1 MGRPKLRTTPKTIQK
16 MAKTSP
22 AQRAKWNRQLRR
34 VSLRAE
40 SKARAALVREFAR
53 AADSW
58 DAGRHFRAVESI
70 ISASYNDTANATY
83 PTAQA
88 MLKGKQA
95 RANVDA
101 ARISWLARVS
111 DWVQKFAQERA
122 RQIARESQRIV
133 TAAIADA
140 AALGEGQEGGKKRIL
155 EKLSG
160 SIGRSRARTIART
173 EIGAAQN
180 MALSEAA
187 QASGIEYELTWCAA
201 EDERTRPSHAAA
213 DGQTRREGEDFDV
226 GSARL
231 SRPGDPNAP
240 PAESINCRC
249 TLLIEPVLNDD
260 ESANF

>member
-1 MGRPKLRTTPKTIQK
+1 
-16 MAKTSP
+16 
-22 AQRAKWNRQLRR
+22 
-34 VSLRAE
+34 VSARAE
-40 SKARAALVREFAR
+40 GKARAALVREFAR
-53 AADSW
+53 AADNW
-58 DAGRHFRAVESI
+58 DAGRHFRAMEGI
-70 ISASYNDTANATY
+70 LRASYNETASATY
-83 PTAQA
+83 PTARA
-88 MLKGKQA
+88 MLKGNQA
-95 RANVDA
+95 RADADA

-111 DWVQKFAQERA
+111 KWVQKFAKARA

-133 TAAIADA
+133 TEAIADA
-140 AALGEGQEGGKKRIL
+140 SALGEGQEGGKRRIL

-187 QASGIEYELTWCAA
+187 AASGIEYELTWCAA
-201 EDERTRPSHAAA
+201 EDERTRPSHVAA
-213 DGQTRREGEDFDV
+213 DGQTVKEGEAFDV
-226 GSARL
+226 GGARM

>member
-1 MGRPKLRTTPKTIQK
+1 MTK
-16 MAKTSP
+16 ASP

-34 VSLRAE
+34 VSSRAE

-53 AADSW
+53 AADNW
-58 DAGRHFRAVESI
+58 DAGRHFRAVENI
-70 ISASYNDTANATY
+70 IVASYNDTAKASY

-95 RANVDA
+95 RADADA
-101 ARISWLARVS
+101 ARISWLVRVS
-111 DWVQKFAQERA
+111 DWVQRFARERA

-133 TAAIADA
+133 TKAIADA

-201 EDERTRPSHAAA
+201 EDERTRPSHVAA
-213 DGQTRREGEDFDV
+213 DGQTTKEGDGFDV
-226 GSARL
+226 GGSTL
-231 SRPGDPNAP
+231 SRPGDPRG
-240 PAESINCRC
+240 PAAEVINCRC
-249 TLLIEPVLNDD
+249 TLLIEPVLSDD
-260 ESANF
+260 SSANF